1 MVSYFGE
8 LEMDGTSSGLC
19 WMVTFG
25 ISDAESSG
33 SVTIVLVMNK
43 QIKMKV
49 NYYKQRFSWN
59 MEKIMISNDWSENYV
74 CLL

>member
-1 MVSYFGE
+1 
-8 LEMDGTSSGLC
+8 
-19 WMVTFG
+19 MVTFG

-49 NYYKQRFSWN
+49 NYYKQRFS
-59 MEKIMISNDWSENYV
+59 
-74 CLL
+74 